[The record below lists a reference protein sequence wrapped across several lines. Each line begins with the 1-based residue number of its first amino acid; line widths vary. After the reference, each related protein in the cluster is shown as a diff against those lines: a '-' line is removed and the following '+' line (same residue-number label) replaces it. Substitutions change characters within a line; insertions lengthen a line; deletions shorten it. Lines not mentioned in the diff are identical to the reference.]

1 MGTGARTES
10 PEKGGA
16 CKVSRAAP
24 KSESRADVLK
34 TKQYVIYYL
43 IGSVNKRVW
52 RNGKLCKLCMGRVT
66 AWVQSHLGLLFAKHG
81 SFLFTLIQ
89 CSKTLGYFL
98 GGLQRII

>member
-1 MGTGARTES
+1 MGMGARAES

-24 KSESRADVLK
+24 KSESHADVLK

-52 RNGKLCKLCMGRVT
+52 HNGRLCKLCTGRVT
-66 AWVQSHLGLLFAKHG
+66 IWVQFCLKLLF
-81 SFLFTLIQ
+81 L
-89 CSKTLGYFL
+89 KTWSVFIYSNLV
-98 GGLQRII
+98 QKNT